1 LSQKVA
7 FSPFETTSKQLAE
20 PLPSFKAF
28 MSGFLIKGAQRAEQ
42 LPLFLWLLGQPLL
55 LDNYLKKVQ

>member
-1 LSQKVA
+1 
-7 FSPFETTSKQLAE
+7 
-20 PLPSFKAF
+20 